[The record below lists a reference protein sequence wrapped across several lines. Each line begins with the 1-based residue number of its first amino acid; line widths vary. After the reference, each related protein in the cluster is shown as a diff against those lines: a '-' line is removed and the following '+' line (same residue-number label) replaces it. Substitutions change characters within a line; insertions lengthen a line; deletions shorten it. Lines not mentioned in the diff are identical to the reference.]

1 MRLGI
6 RTILAATAGTLFL
19 TAVPAGVAA
28 ARDVDASAGVVDLP
42 ARLVDSASAYETYMS
57 KAATISPGFRNGE
70 EIQRALN
77 ASASYEAKQLEEG
90 AIAYVATLALQDPR
104 FVRSARMAA
113 QADPYFATRLI
124 SDPASAGDL
133 SGADG
138 AAALAS
144 AALKDQGGRL
154 LSAGK
159 AIKQEAYD
167 VQRQAWAKG
176 NVANPTARLAR
187 IKAISTTRYKPTPE
201 DRARLETVSVRS
213 RGGGDAYSPLVN
225 RGLALA
231 ALAAAGQADDA
242 ERIKPLLSDQKFGFA
257 LRMAKLNLY
266 QCLSVARPHYE
277 DVFCLGVH
285 GMAETA
291 SAVLDASTP
300 QPGAPRRVAAAAP
313 PVVQAS
319 VRSD

>member
-1 MRLGI
+1 M
-6 RTILAATAGTLFL
+6 TALPVSG
-19 TAVPAGVAA
+19 AA
-28 ARDVDASAGVVDLP
+28 ARDADASGAIDLP
-42 ARLVDSASAYETYMS
+42 ARLVDAASAYETYMS
-57 KAATISPGFRNGE
+57 KAGAISPGFKNGD

-77 ASASYEAKQLEEG
+77 TGASYEAKQLEEG
-90 AIAYVATLALQDPR
+90 AIAYVATLALQDDR

-124 SDPASAGDL
+124 SDPTSAGDL
-133 SGADG
+133 SGADS
-138 AAALAS
+138 AAASAS
-144 AALKDQGGRL
+144 AALKEQGGRL

-167 VQRQAWAKG
+167 VQRQAWATG

-201 DRARLETVSVRS
+201 DRARLETASVHS
-213 RGGGDAYSPLVN
+213 HGGGGGYSPVVS

-300 QPGAPRRVAAAAP
+300 QPGARRVAAAAP

-319 VRSD
+319 IRSDEPAAVTKPRRGR